1 MKRARQG
8 RSLHCAPAATFKVGC
23 MMPSPDRL
31 PFVVHISGDFPDLVD
46 SHKTPVIRTLVDMT
60 AERFS
65 HYVYSLNRRTP
76 SVGRFA
82 RSCASVKEMVQATS
96 CTHGQAVTYYA
107 PPKGIFHQTM
117 LGRLAR
123 WITEDIATRGAK
135 PDLIVG
141 HKLTIEGIVA
151 EQVAG
156 ALGIP
161 FAISIQ
167 GDSDTKILSA
177 RRDLSGTFG
186 RIFHSAKMVFP
197 FSPWALKAVEKRLG
211 MRSGATVLLPCPTD
225 IDVPSPPR
233 NGNGSLVSVFHL
245 KNARRKN
252 LDGIAAASTYLAH
265 HGRQVQIIIVG
276 GGADGD
282 QASCRQLI
290 GNAPGV
296 TLAGPMNREAL
307 REFLPTAS
315 GFIMPSRRESFGL
328 VFIEALFC
336 GLPIIYPKGQ
346 AVDGFLDDAPF
357 ALAVD
362 AKDPSSIANAMQHVI
377 DNEVELKRALAE
389 WQLSDDAERFKRTSI
404 AEAFADG
411 LNQAIT

>member
-1 MKRARQG
+1 M
-8 RSLHCAPAATFKVGC
+8 
-23 MMPSPDRL
+23 
-31 PFVVHISGDFPDLVD
+31 
-46 SHKTPVIRTLVDMT
+46 IRTLVDMT

-76 SVGRFA
+76 SISGFVR
-82 RSCASVKEMVQATS
+82 ASVTLREMVRATS
-96 CTHGQAVTYYA
+96 FSHGQALTYLA
-107 PPKGIFHQTM
+107 PPKGLFHQSM
-117 LGRLAR
+117 LKRLAR
-123 WITEDIATRGAK
+123 WIGEDIAAREAR

-151 EQVAG
+151 EQVAN

-177 RRDLSGTFG
+177 RRDLSRSFG
-186 RIFHSAKMVFP
+186 RIFHDAKMVFP
-197 FSPWALKAVEKRLG
+197 FAPWALSAVEKRLG
-211 MRSGATVLLPCPTD
+211 MRKGATVLLPCPTD
-225 IDVPSPPR
+225 IDHPTPPQI
-233 NGNGSLVSVFHL
+233 GNGSLVSVFHL

-252 LDGIAAASTYLAH
+252 LDSMAAASTYLADRD
-265 HGRQVQIIIVG
+265 RQVPISIVG
-276 GGADGD
+276 GGSDSDRATC
-282 QASCRQLI
+282 QRLI

-346 AVDGFLDDAPF
+346 AIDGFLDNAPF

-362 AKDPSSIANAMQHVI
+362 AQDPASIANAMQHVI
-377 DNEVELKRALAE
+377 DHEAELKSALAD
-389 WQLSDDAERFKRTSI
+389 WQASDGAARFKRTSI
-404 AEAFADG
+404 AEAFAGG